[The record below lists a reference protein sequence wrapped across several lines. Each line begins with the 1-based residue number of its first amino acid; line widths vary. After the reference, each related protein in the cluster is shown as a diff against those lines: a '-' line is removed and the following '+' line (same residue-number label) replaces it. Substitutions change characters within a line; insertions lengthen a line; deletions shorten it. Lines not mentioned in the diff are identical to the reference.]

1 MRKYKSLS
9 WITCLL
15 LFVVGCGY
23 TFRGSGSVL
32 PPDVRKIH
40 IPLVQND
47 STKIGLGTLLTEALR
62 DEVDSYGVVVV
73 VDTEAEAD
81 AILTVE
87 VLDVQESAG
96 SVRSGTNTA
105 LQMDTVVFIRG
116 ELRRESGEL
125 LWRDPQLKVQQT
137 YGADSSTVVT
147 SSVGFA
153 GGSISSSDLGGLSS
167 REISRGQEADVLASL
182 VEEASREIYDKAV
195 APDF

>member
-9 WITCLL
+9 WVACVL

-47 STKIGLGTLLTEALR
+47 STKIGLGNLLTEALR
-62 DEVDSYGVVVV
+62 DEFDSYGVVVV